1 MAGPFDNFFG
11 GGGAAAG
18 NMFGGNMYGDLL
30 TPEQLAAVRR
40 QSMMQVAAK
49 LLESSGPSTT
59 RRTLGQTLG
68 GALSAGAEAM
78 QSGQTNAVQQML
90 LRQKLEEAK
99 LQKDQAARIAEIF
112 GAGQP
117 APTPLTGVDA
127 INAPANGAVGPTMS
141 RAAAIGTMPVGP
153 SKADLAARYRQAAN
167 VSASDPAKA
176 KAYMDIANQLAPQE
190 KFSTTPQFGR
200 SAAGTPISYV
210 LSESGDMK
218 VLDVQQ
224 NPDFSYQDMGGYI
237 SVRDK
242 RNNKEV
248 EQIKKTMS
256 ASEIASNRVALGNL
270 GVAQSNLSLAR
281 ERFKREGFDVVDTEQ
296 GKMYVPKVPGQA
308 AIPVLG
314 PDGLPI
320 KSSTSAKPPTEGQLG
335 ASGFA
340 NRMEASE
347 TIFSRIPA
355 DQVPRF
361 GMSGQSSIL
370 SYFRS
375 PEGQMAKQ
383 AADDW
388 IRAKLREESGAVIG
402 EDEMMAEYK
411 TYFPMPGDSAQVVAQ
426 KAQARQRATDAM
438 KRNAGPAYVPY
449 TPPPAAAP
457 IPGLGTG
464 TIDLGNYFTPPRR

>member
-1 MAGPFDNFFG
+1 MAGLFDNLFG
-11 GGGAAAG
+11 SAGG
-18 NMFGGNMYGDLL
+18 MYADMLS
-30 TPEQLAAVRR
+30 PEQQAAIRR

-49 LLESSGPSTT
+49 LLQSSGPSPV
-59 RRTLGQTLG
+59 RQSFGQIAG
-68 GALSAGAEAM
+68 GALAAGADAV
-78 QSGQTNAVQQML
+78 QAGQTNAVQQML
-90 LRQKLEEAK
+90 LKQKFDEAK
-99 LQKDQAARIAEIF
+99 AERERAAQLSSIF
-112 GAGQP
+112 GAGAGAGAGAAVP
-117 APTPLTGVDA
+117 VTPEAA
-127 INAPANGAVGPTMS
+127 INAPGAAVGPTAT
-141 RAAAIGTMPVGP
+141 RAAAIGTMPAP
-153 SKADLAARYRQAAN
+153 MANDRSTQAARYRQAAGLF
-167 VSASDPAKA
+167 AADPAKA
-176 KAYMDIANQLAPQE
+176 KAYMDIADQLDPRQ
-190 KFSTTPQFGR
+190 KFSTTPQYGR
-200 SAAGTPISYV
+200 SASGTPISFV

-218 VLDVQQ
+218 LLDFQR
-224 NPDFSYQDMGGYI
+224 NPEYNYQDAGGYI

-242 RNNKEV
+242 NTNKEV
-248 EQIKKTMS
+248 EQIKKSMTPG
-256 ASEIASNRVALGNL
+256 EVASNRVALGNL

-281 ERFKREGFDVVDTEQ
+281 DRFKREGFDLVDTEQ
-296 GKMYVPKVPGQA
+296 GKMYVPKTPGGRAVPA
-308 AIPVLG
+308 VG

-457 IPGLGTG
+457 IQGLGTG